1 MLQGLKGLRSKGWIG
16 VLLLNV
22 LFISNSYAAVKVKG
36 NGNVA
41 TKQVEISD
49 YNAIRIDGLVDFNY
63 EQSEAEP
70 YLEITIDENL
80 HGYLNVEIK
89 DRVLTVG
96 FNKGVKVEQFTKFV
110 VKTNSKW
117 LKEVRAAGNAN
128 FMVNSPL
135 TGDETVVKANTNC
148 LIQFKNTVHVGK
160 LDLNVSGS
168 ANMVVDDIEA
178 NSLDCSISGSGSIT
192 IKNGKAEAAN
202 YSITSSGD
210 IHAFGLQV
218 PELTC
223 KITGNGLAE
232 VFASERIN
240 ASIIG
245 KGIIRYKGATAVQ
258 QKIIGKGT
266 IEEVK

>member
-1 MLQGLKGLRSKGWIG
+1 MLQGVKSKRWIG
-16 VLLLNV
+16 LLLLNV
-22 LFISNSYAAVKVKG
+22 IFAINGQAAVKVKG

-41 TKQVEISD
+41 TKQIEISD

-63 EQSEAEP
+63 EQSEGEP

-89 DRVLTVG
+89 DRILTVG

-117 LKEVRAAGNAN
+117 LKEVRASGNAN

-135 TGDETVVKANTNC
+135 AGDETVVKANANC
-148 LIQFKNTVHVGK
+148 LVQFKNTVTVGK

-168 ANMVVDDIEA
+168 ANMVVDDIQA

-192 IKNGKAEAAN
+192 IKKGKVEAAG
-202 YSITSSGD
+202 YSIASSGD
-210 IHAFGLQV
+210 IHAFGVEV
-218 PELTC
+218 PEATC

-232 VFASERIN
+232 IFASERIN

-245 KGIIRYKGATAVQ
+245 KGMIRYKGATAVQ